1 MSESC
6 AVDENAAATHWADIK
21 QATLADATE
30 VFEVGVTEFRERVRR
45 TYSGDQIGQGRVQ
58 GFYCH
63 GSRLF
68 AITSLRQCGDDW
80 LAVAR
85 EALTDIPKSNGHE
98 RARTVMHGD
107 RRYGLDTKRCVI
119 VIQPAVDEKPAL
131 SPVQLGLF

>member
-1 MSESC
+1 MSDNC
-6 AVDENAAATHWADIK
+6 AVDENAAAHWADIK
-21 QATLADATE
+21 QATLADAKE

-63 GSRLF
+63 GTRLF

-85 EALTDIPKSNGHE
+85 EALTEIPKSNGHE
-98 RARTVMHGD
+98 RVRTVMHGD
-107 RRYGLDTKRCVI
+107 RQYWLDTKLCVI
-119 VIQPAVDEKPAL
+119 VIQPTGEDKTVS